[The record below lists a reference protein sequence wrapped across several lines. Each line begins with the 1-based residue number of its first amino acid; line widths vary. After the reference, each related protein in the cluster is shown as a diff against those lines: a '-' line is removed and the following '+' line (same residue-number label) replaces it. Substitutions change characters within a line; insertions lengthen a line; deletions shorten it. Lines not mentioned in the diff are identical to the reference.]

1 MKVTENKAEGLKRD
15 YNIVIASQD
24 IATKFDEELK
34 EVGKK
39 VNLSGFRP
47 GKAPLPFLKKK
58 YGDSIMGEVLDK
70 VISDSVKALFTEQD
84 IKPALQPK
92 VDIVSF
98 KEGEDLEFSVK
109 VEILPKIPPIDFSK
123 IKIKKVYSEVEEKDI
138 DKALS
143 DLAKSRRDTEAVK
156 EAREAIKGDI
166 AVIDFVGS
174 VGGKEFPGGT
184 GKSFPLELGS
194 GSFIPGFEDQV
205 IGLKAGE
212 EKVIKVKFPDN
223 YHAKDLAG
231 KDAEFKVFLKELR
244 CLKPTEVNEDL
255 AKAFGQ
261 ESLSKLREVIKGELS
276 KEYES
281 ITHSHLKRALLDA
294 LAEQYHF
301 EVPEGM
307 KDLEFSNIWKQ
318 LEQEEQQKGNKQP
331 DESLK
336 SEYQDIADRRVRL
349 GLILAEVG
357 NSENIQA
364 NSADINRVLLAE
376 ASRYPG
382 REKMLFDFYSKNERF
397 RDSIQAQVF
406 EDKVVSYI
414 LEKVQ
419 TEPHKVSVEDLYS
432 WYDKEEDKPSKK
444 GKKTKASEAD
454 GQ

>member
-1 MKVTENKAEGLKRD
+1 M
-15 YNIVIASQD
+15 
-24 IATKFDEELK
+24 
-34 EVGKK
+34 
-39 VNLSGFRP
+39 
-47 GKAPLPFLKKK
+47 
-58 YGDSIMGEVLDK
+58 
-70 VISDSVKALFTEQD
+70 
-84 IKPALQPK
+84 
-92 VDIVSF
+92 
-98 KEGEDLEFSVK
+98 
-109 VEILPKIPPIDFSK
+109 
-123 IKIKKVYSEVEEKDI
+123 
-138 DKALS
+138 
-143 DLAKSRRDTEAVK
+143 
-156 EAREAIKGDI
+156 
-166 AVIDFVGS
+166 
-174 VGGKEFPGGT
+174 
-184 GKSFPLELGS
+184 
-194 GSFIPGFEDQV
+194 
-205 IGLKAGE
+205 
-212 EKVIKVKFPDN
+212 
-223 YHAKDLAG
+223 
-231 KDAEFKVFLKELR
+231 
-244 CLKPTEVNEDL
+244 
-255 AKAFGQ
+255 
-261 ESLSKLREVIKGELS
+261 
-276 KEYES
+276 
-281 ITHSHLKRALLDA
+281 DA